1 MTADEQRQRW
11 IQTLTGAVEIDR
23 TFQLIIRHNLII
35 NILYQN
41 FHKNSF
47 TKISFP
53 KINGALCHDRFSV
66 LINEAQL
73 FHNKSYLMA
82 AKKGEGLVD
91 AVILY
96 AGRGGQIDQRKDS
109 NM

>member
-1 MTADEQRQRW
+1 
-11 IQTLTGAVEIDR
+11 
-23 TFQLIIRHNLII
+23 
-35 NILYQN
+35 
-41 FHKNSF
+41 
-47 TKISFP
+47 
-53 KINGALCHDRFSV
+53 
-66 LINEAQL
+66 
-73 FHNKSYLMA
+73 MA

>member
-1 MTADEQRQRW
+1 MEYW
-11 IQTLTGAVEIDR
+11 
-23 TFQLIIRHNLII
+23 
-35 NILYQN
+35 
-41 FHKNSF
+41 
-47 TKISFP
+47 
-53 KINGALCHDRFSV
+53 CHDRFSV